1 MKKML
6 QQIVTSPGNIKF
18 SEIPIP
24 GVNDNE
30 VLVKIMRVGVCG
42 SDIHVYHGIHP
53 NTGYPVTQGHE
64 VSGVIDNIGKQ
75 VTDFTIGDK
84 VTILPQIVCGKCY
97 PCTHDQYHICDNLK
111 VMGFQA
117 PGAASEYFVAK
128 KEDLVKLPEEF
139 TYEQGAMIEP
149 VAVAVAALKKIDE
162 ILLKNI
168 VVLGGGPI
176 GNLTAQ
182 VAKARGAKAV
192 LLTEISEFRR
202 EIAKKVGIDHVI
214 DPRKIDL
221 AKKIEEVF
229 GSDKADIICDCVGSS
244 ETITEAIKIARKGS
258 IIILVGVYNEQPPI
272 DLNTIQNCELTL
284 KGTLMYQRSDYQDAI
299 TMVYTKKV
307 TLDPLMTHHY
317 KFNDYNQ
324 AYLDLEKNADNTM
337 KVFINVDE

>member
-1 MKKML
+1 MRR
-6 QQIVTSPGNIKF
+6 QIVTSPGIIEF
-18 SEIPIP
+18 SEEPIP
-24 GVNDNE
+24 KIADDE
-30 VLVKIMRVGVCG
+30 VLVKIIRIGICG
-42 SDIHVYHGIHP
+42 SDIHVYHGKHP

-64 VSGVIDNIGKQ
+64 VSGVIEKIGKQ
-75 VTDFTIGDK
+75 VIDFTVGDK

-111 VMGFQA
+111 VKGFQA
-117 PGAASEYFVAK
+117 PGAAVEYFVAK
-128 KEDLVKLPEEF
+128 KEELVKLPEEL

-162 ILLKNI
+162 KLLKNV

-202 EIAKKVGIDHVI
+202 KIAKKVGIDHVI

-229 GSDKADIICDCVGSS
+229 GSDKADIICDCVGSN
-244 ETITEAIKIARKGS
+244 ETITEAINIARKGS
-258 IIILVGVYNEQPPI
+258 TIILIGVYNEQPPI

-299 TMVYTKKV
+299 TMVYTKRV
-307 TLDPLMTHHY
+307 TLEPLMTHHY
-317 KFNDYNQ
+317 KFEDYNQ

>member
-1 MKKML
+1 MRR
-6 QQIVTSPGNIKF
+6 QIVTSPGIIEF
-18 SEIPIP
+18 SEEPIP
-24 GVNDNE
+24 KIVDDE
-30 VLVKIMRVGVCG
+30 VLVKIIRIGICG
-42 SDIHVYHGIHP
+42 SDIHVYHGKHP

-64 VSGVIDNIGKQ
+64 VSGVIEKIGKQ
-75 VTDFTIGDK
+75 VTDFTVGDK

-97 PCTHDQYHICDNLK
+97 PCTHDQYHICDKLK
-111 VMGFQA
+111 VKGFQA
-117 PGAASEYFVAK
+117 PGAAVEYFVTK
-128 KEDLVKLPEEF
+128 KEELVKLPEEF
-139 TYEQGAMIEP
+139 TYEQGALIEP

-162 ILLKNI
+162 KLIKNV

-192 LLTEISEFRR
+192 LLTELSEFRR

-214 DPRKIDL
+214 NPRKIDL
-221 AKKIEEVF
+221 AKKIEKVF
-229 GSDKADIICDCVGSS
+229 GSDKADIICDCVGSN
-244 ETITEAIKIARKGS
+244 ETITEAINIARKGS
-258 IIILVGVYNEQPPI
+258 TIILVGVYNEQPPI

-299 TMVYTKKV
+299 TMVYTKRV
-307 TLDPLMTHHY
+307 TLEPLMTHHY
-317 KFNDYNQ
+317 KFKDYNQ